1 MTEKEFQGAIMD
13 AAKWLGWRCFHPRTV
28 QTAAGAHLTAFTG
41 DAGFPDLLLVHKY
54 KGVIFAELKA
64 DKGRLSEEQQE
75 WRDQLITAGAEYY
88 VWRPKDWTEIVNRL
102 STTGRKK

>member
-28 QTAAGAHLTAFTG
+28 QTAQGTHLTAFIG
-41 DAGFPDLLLVHKY
+41 DAGFPDLVLVHKSR
-54 KGVIFAELKA
+54 GVIFAELKA
-64 DKGRLSEEQQE
+64 DRGRLSAEQRE

-88 VWRPKDWTEIVNRL
+88 VWRPKDWDEIKTRL
-102 STTGRKK
+102 QENTQ

>member
-28 QTAAGAHLTAFTG
+28 QTAEGVHLTAFTG
-41 DAGFPDLLLVHKY
+41 DAGFPDLVLVHKY
-54 KGVIFAELKA
+54 RGVIFAELKA
-64 DKGRLSEEQQE
+64 DRGRLTPEQRE

-88 VWRPKDWTEIVNRL
+88 VWRPKDWDDIKERLQENR
-102 STTGRKK
+102 